1 MKIEISRRNV
11 LAGIAASATAFH
23 SSARADAFPSRPI
36 QIIVPFA
43 AGGGSDRHPRRR
55 QPARRAARPAGA
67 GRDPAVTRLLIDR
80 GFDPVGG
87 GADVLAKAIKSDDAK
102 YGKLIKERG
111 IRIN

>member
-1 MKIEISRRNV
+1 
-11 LAGIAASATAFH
+11 
-23 SSARADAFPSRPI
+23 
-36 QIIVPFA
+36 
-43 AGGGSDRHPRRR
+43 
-55 QPARRAARPAGA
+55 
-67 GRDPAVTRLLIDR
+67 VTRLLIDR